1 MAQKRAAFL
10 TYGADTGA
18 SEIRRWIEEAGVI
31 LDVRDIEK
39 QPLTESEIER
49 MIGYLELNHFIN
61 PLSKSFRLIDQ
72 NGSGRPDRR
81 QIAKL
86 IAADCTLLRRP
97 IIKTNRLLTIG
108 TDRRKIAE
116 MLQISLNGRPE
127 EDSRDNGAPRREH
140 AGNRD
145 R

>member
-10 TYGADTGA
+10 TYGSDPSAG
-18 SEIRRWIEEAGVI
+18 EIRRWIEEAGVI

-39 QPLTESEIER
+39 QPLTEVEIER
-49 MIGYLELNHFIN
+49 MIGFLELDHFLN
-61 PLSKSFRLIDQ
+61 PMSKSYRLIEE
-72 NGSGRPDRR
+72 NGDGHPDRR
-81 QIAKL
+81 KIAKL

-116 MLQISLNGRPE
+116 MLQISLNGRPDDDQR
-127 EDSRDNGAPRREH
+127 DSGGPRREP
-140 AGNRD
+140 AGSRD